1 MSSKSAAIS
10 GAVVVVALAI
20 VGLVSRSSH
29 ATNAPADATSA
40 STAGAAVPADA
51 NAAPSS
57 GGLAPMK
64 TVEINDPMFNMPV
77 GSLSIPKDWSFE
89 GTVLHGPGCQ
99 GLLTDVVYRIYS
111 PDMLYGIQQI
121 PTASFY
127 WADDAR
133 ARPHAATCKLLQPV
147 SAEDYGRLIAVRIR
161 PGAVVDSVVVDP
173 GNATFQTNLE
183 KNSQALATQAA
194 SMGMRNHAKMSGEV
208 KQLHIHY
215 DLSGHPEEE
224 LLRVAMTVTDQPV
237 STIVGKPGQVMRTAW
252 ESMIVSSPSVT
263 ATRAPKGQMAS
274 HGDVLD
280 AIVKSYKPN
289 PAWAPAVAKYMQDAT
304 NRSIQASWAI
314 TNSIL
319 QKGAQEQAQRTQQA
333 QAFIQN
339 MQQQGDARRD
349 EFNASMAQRSGH
361 AADVSDYLLD
371 QQLFVNPTTGQTQ
384 TQSNQYNHTYSNGS
398 GPGSTVVQSNDP
410 NSNPNGVLQG
420 NWTELQPIHH

>member
-1 MSSKSAAIS
+1 MEIRMSSKSAAIS
-10 GAVVVVALAI
+10 GAVVVIALVV
-20 VGLVSRSSH
+20 VGLVSRSGH
-29 ATNAPADATSA
+29 AINAS
-40 STAGAAVPADA
+40 AGATTSSTSADA
-51 NAAPSS
+51 NPAPSS
-57 GGLAPMK
+57 GDLGPMK

-77 GSLSIPKDWSFE
+77 GSLSIPKDWNFE

-147 SAEDYGRLIAVRIR
+147 SAENYGRLIAVRIR

-173 GNATFQTNLE
+173 SNATLQASLE
-183 KNSQALATQAA
+183 KNTQALATQAA

-237 STIVGKPGQVMRTAW
+237 STIVSKPGQVMQTAW

-263 ATRAPKGQMAS
+263 GTRAPKGQMAS

-384 TQSNQYNHTYSNGS
+384 TQSNQYNHTFSNGS
-398 GPGSTVVQSNDP
+398 GAGSAVVQTNDP
-410 NSNPNGVLQG
+410 NANPNGVLQG